1 MATGPIRSL
10 GKVTVTSSGT
20 PVRLTLNEST
30 PSARYTCHAFM
41 VEALPTNT
49 GAVYIMDRSNG
60 VIATLVGVVAI
71 LAIPTTNILPSW
83 TVGLSAS
90 ANPID
95 LSLYY
100 VDAAVSTDGVLVSA
114 LIL

>member
-1 MATGPIRSL
+1 MATGPIHSL
-10 GKVTVTSSGT
+10 GKVTVAVSGT
-20 PVRLTLNEST
+20 PARLTTNEST
-30 PSARYTCHAFM
+30 PSARYTCHAIM
-41 VEALPTNT
+41 IEALPTNT

-71 LAIPTTNILPSW
+71 LATPTTNFLPSW
-83 TVGLSAS
+83 TVGISAS

-100 VDAAVSTDGVLVSA
+100 VDAAVNGDGVLVTT